1 VTVLR
6 YGKRSR
12 RVPLGVSLRVT
23 LTETGT
29 LELWCRSR
37 TSDHSW
43 RLAFNL
49 RGAESDPL
57 AIDSDAQEDDQESA
71 DQVVVEATAIDSA
84 AALVRRTFGDRSLDP
99 LAPDT
104 LVAEMETAI
113 GFGKQA
119 WPLAVIRQLADVLL
133 EVSVG
138 RTRTAAHESRWL
150 NLTGFCVRPGF
161 GAAADVGRISELRKV
176 YAAGL
181 SFPKDVQGQVEWL
194 VLWQRAAGGFTAG
207 HQRELAQRVSGQLG
221 LSEKKPPRLNPQI
234 EREAWRL
241 LGGLERLDAGQ
252 RAKLGDA
259 LADRLRRDSRNA
271 SFLWAMSRLGSRT
284 PLYGPLSSV
293 VLPATAER
301 WLGRLL
307 AKSSGHDSVDA
318 IVQIGALTGD
328 QARDISEGMRTRIL
342 ETLRAA
348 GVDEERL
355 RPLTEV
361 VAPKRADQSRVFG
374 EALPEGL
381 KLEA

>member
-1 VTVLR
+1 
-6 YGKRSR
+6 
-12 RVPLGVSLRVT
+12 
-23 LTETGT
+23 
-29 LELWCRSR
+29 
-37 TSDHSW
+37 
-43 RLAFNL
+43 
-49 RGAESDPL
+49 
-57 AIDSDAQEDDQESA
+57 
-71 DQVVVEATAIDSA
+71 
-84 AALVRRTFGDRSLDP
+84 
-99 LAPDT
+99 
-104 LVAEMETAI
+104 
-113 GFGKQA
+113 
-119 WPLAVIRQLADVLL
+119 
-133 EVSVG
+133 
-138 RTRTAAHESRWL
+138 
-150 NLTGFCVRPGF
+150 
-161 GAAADVGRISELRKV
+161 VGRISELRKV